1 MRVIRRFLPVL
12 LLVPLGAVPVQA
24 QSWWGVT
31 YAPSIPLS
39 NTKDFADNA
48 SWRGINLEY
57 KKAVKEN
64 VTAGLSFGWHVF
76 DEQTDEVLSSFGV
89 DISGDQF
96 RYINSFPLLAN
107 VSYFLGKPGGVR
119 PFIGADV
126 GVYVMEHRL
135 DIGLYTIHETNA
147 HFGFGPEA
155 GIRLSDQAEHVAAPD
170 GALQLRVERRQRGP
184 PSSTSTSVSASPGT
198 KGFRPSHRLTHCGPR
213 PVAGRGPKCVRA
225 GAVSRAER
233 SCPGG
238 WWWATRR
245 RRSGGR
251 PCDTPDRCGPV
262 PARPSPCPAE
272 RCPPSAPMPPPG
284 MICPV
289 GLS

>member
-12 LLVPLGAVPVQA
+12 LLVPLGAAPVQA
-24 QSWWGVT
+24 QSWWGLT

-76 DEQTDEVLSSFGV
+76 DEQTDEVLSGFGV

-126 GVYVMEHRL
+126 GVYPAVPQLRDRL
-135 DIGLYTIHETNA
+135 RLEPRVLSPT
-147 HFGFGPEA
+147 HFGP
-155 GIRLSDQAEHVAAPD
+155 
-170 GALQLRVERRQRGP
+170 RR
-184 PSSTSTSVSASPGT
+184 
-198 KGFRPSHRLTHCGPR
+198 
-213 PVAGRGPKCVRA
+213 VAGRGPKCV
-225 GAVSRAER
+225 S
-233 SCPGG
+233 S
-238 WWWATRR
+238 
-245 RRSGGR
+245 
-251 PCDTPDRCGPV
+251 
-262 PARPSPCPAE
+262 
-272 RCPPSAPMPPPG
+272 
-284 MICPV
+284 
-289 GLS
+289 